1 MWYHLVYLGR
11 DEKHVGGAAGNAE
24 KSFACMVC
32 TFLTPVVFAA
42 PLLVFCLLICLFF
55 PQRFPRDQRRAQVR
69 DVGDRDAAFPADG
82 EEHRL
87 LLGGYGRRECRTSAV
102 RCARCFECLDADR
115 AFAFE
120 GALLPL
126 ASLLMHT

>member
-1 MWYHLVYLGR
+1 MKNMWEGLPGTPR
-11 DEKHVGGAAGNAE
+11 NRSHVWYARISLPLFSPLPC
-24 KSFACMVC
+24 SFFV
-32 TFLTPVVFAA
+32 
-42 PLLVFCLLICLFF
+42 CLLICLFF
-55 PQRFPRDQRRAQVR
+55 PQRVPRDQRRAQVR

-82 EEHRL
+82 EEHGL

-102 RCARCFECLDADR
+102 RYARRFECLGANR
-115 AFAFE
+115 AFSFA